1 MYTYLN
7 LCSPLRH
14 RQICDAQPLPK
25 VSILLSPTATHWAHT
40 TFTLH
45 YSSSIVLDCRR
56 AFNLISW
63 TKSHQLLPMG
73 PDSQGNKQEFSGL
86 RRQQPS
92 CGHQPT
98 QPLFTLCPM
107 HLVIFQMWS
116 GMHRSITFVV
126 PLQISHRI
134 SVSTCSAMHFRWQLI
149 MGVNGNLFW
158 VTTCGWILWNI
169 R

>member
-7 LCSPLRH
+7 LCSPLRFVMPNH
-14 RQICDAQPLPK
+14 YQRSVFYSLPQPH
-25 VSILLSPTATHWAHT
+25 TEHT
-40 TFTLH
+40 TLTLH

-56 AFNLISW
+56 SFNLISW

-73 PDSQGNKQEFSGL
+73 PDSQGNKQEFSEL

-92 CGHQPT
+92 THATPV
-98 QPLFTLCPM
+98 
-107 HLVIFQMWS
+107 HLVS
-116 GMHRSITFVV
+116 NASCDLGSTEPTITFVV
-126 PLQISHRI
+126 PLQIAHRI
-134 SVSTCSAMHFRWQLI
+134 SVSTCSAMHFRRQLM
-149 MGVNGNLFW
+149 MGVNGNMFW